1 MRKKSREEPR
11 LVLHQASTTAFLIFI
26 LTKDAISGLFEAL
39 VQKKRFRL
47 TAFRLFEAIMGD
59 ISLTRLEQEKLER
72 EDREEK
78 KKEATVEEDDDVK
91 EEKPEAPKQVDFRS
105 FLSLDQKQETPPTP
119 NSK

>member
-1 MRKKSREEPR
+1 
-11 LVLHQASTTAFLIFI
+11 
-26 LTKDAISGLFEAL
+26 
-39 VQKKRFRL
+39 
-47 TAFRLFEAIMGD
+47 MGD

-105 FLSLDQKQETPPTP
+105 SLSLDQKQETPSTQ

>member
-1 MRKKSREEPR
+1 M
-11 LVLHQASTTAFLIFI
+11 
-26 LTKDAISGLFEAL
+26 
-39 VQKKRFRL
+39 QKKRFRL
-47 TAFRLFEAIMGD
+47 TAFKLFEAIMGD

-105 FLSLDQKQETPPTP
+105 FPSLDQKQETPSTQ